1 MRYTKSHLI
10 DSRDPQHRTAEKG
23 DYIIG
28 EFVDGKLVQGVWY
41 DSANNVKG
49 SIIIGM

>member
-1 MRYTKSHLI
+1 
-10 DSRDPQHRTAEKG
+10 
-23 DYIIG
+23 
-28 EFVDGKLVQGVWY
+28 VDGKLVQGVWY